1 MTVTKKGLKRLLES
15 YISGNFD
22 DSTRLVATYPVDN
35 SNNKKAKQAERLI
48 ANCIKD
54 CTIYKVISGSYAGLF
69 DLILINEDFECYHL
83 MQNSDASRNIIVEL
97 HHIIFSQDDF
107 D

>member
-22 DSTRLVATYPVDN
+22 DSIRLVATYSVDN
-35 SNNKKAKQAERLI
+35 SNNKKAKKAERLI

-54 CTIYKVISGSYAGLF
+54 CTIYKVISGSCADLF

>member
-1 MTVTKKGLKRLLES
+1 MTVTKKGLKRLLEN
-15 YISGNFD
+15 YISGNFGGD
-22 DSTRLVATYPVDN
+22 TRLVAKYSIDN
-35 SNNKKAKQAERLI
+35 SNNKKAERLI

-69 DLILINEDFECYHL
+69 DLILINEDFDCYHL
-83 MQNSDASRNIIVEL
+83 MQNSDASRNIVVEL
-97 HHIIFSQDDF
+97 HHIIFSQADF